1 MQKLINKPANT
12 VIETLQGLEF
22 AHADLLRV
30 HYNPHFVYRCDAP
43 IPRKVTLISGS
54 GSGHEPLNTGYVGPG
69 MLDVACPGDVFT
81 SPTAE
86 QYVAAALHVTGDR
99 GALFV
104 KKNFTGG
111 MLNMEMAMEWLVDEG
126 YDVDSVLI
134 HDDVAV
140 DDSENR
146 RALGATVLVEKVAG
160 AAAERG
166 WSLARVQTVA
176 QRAADS
182 TRSMGAALTGC
193 TPPAVGQPTFALTD
207 NEVELGVGIHGEPG
221 RARLE
226 ISRADEIVDLLVEPI
241 WRDLELR
248 AGDRAVVMVNG
259 LGGTPRQ
266 ELYIVYR
273 HVHKILAERGVRI
286 ERQLVGDFITSL
298 DMAGCSVS
306 ILRADAELL
315 ALWDAPVHTATLRW

>member
-22 AHADLLRV
+22 AHPDLLRV
-30 HYNPHFVYRCDAP
+30 HYEPHFVYRRDAP
-43 IPRKVTLISGS
+43 IQNKVTLISGS

-86 QYVAAALHVTGDR
+86 QYVAAALHVTGDC

-111 MLNMEMAMEWLVDEG
+111 ALNMEMAMEWLLDEG

-140 DDSENR
+140 DESENR

-166 WSLARVQTVA
+166 WSLARVQAVA
-176 QRAADS
+176 QRAADC
-182 TRSMGAALTGC
+182 TRSMGAAITGC
-193 TPPAVGQPTFALTD
+193 TPPAVGQPTFALTA

-221 RARLE
+221 RERME
-226 ISRADEIVDLLVEPI
+226 IRRADEVVDLLVEPI
-241 WRDLELR
+241 WRDLDLHE
-248 AGDRAVVMVNG
+248 GDRAIVMVNG

-273 HVHKILAERGVRI
+273 HVHEILAARGVHI
-286 ERQLVGDFITSL
+286 ARQLVGDFITSL

-306 ILRADAELL
+306 ILHVDDELL
-315 ALWDAPVHTATLRW
+315 SLWDAPVHTATLHW